1 MAKKISVFLESQVG
15 SLRMRSLLTL
25 LLCAANF
32 SLAYGICVRY
42 MMGGSAALFTV
53 SLAVTVVLVLLLA
66 FPNLEVQDDAKAEDL
81 VD

>member
-32 SLAYGICVRY
+32 FLAYGICVRY